1 MGDLSQRQRRILDYI
16 KQFKGENGYPPTVR
30 EIQRGL
36 AISSTS
42 VVDYNL
48 NILEEAGQIKRS
60 KNISRGVE
68 IVGERLPRAI
78 SVPIIGTIAAGQ
90 PIPVLDDSLT
100 LTSAERIEFPGELF
114 PIQQDGIYALRVKGR
129 SMIDALIDDG
139 DIVLMRYQETAENGE
154 TVAAWLRAEKETTLK
169 RFYREGN
176 RVRLQPANVTME
188 PIYTASDNVEIQGK
202 VIGVIRRTE

>member
-1 MGDLSQRQRRILDYI
+1 MGDLSQRQRRILEYL
-16 KQFKGENGYPPTVR
+16 KQFKRENGYPPTVR

-48 NILEEAGQIKRS
+48 NVLEATGLIRRS

-68 IVGERLPRAI
+68 VLGERRPSAI
-78 SVPIIGTIAAGQ
+78 SVPIVGTIAAGQ

-114 PIQQDGIYALRVKGR
+114 PMQSDGVYALRVKGR

-154 TVAAWLRAEKETTLK
+154 TVAAWLKAEKETTLK
-169 RFYREGN
+169 RFYREGD

-188 PIYTASDNVEIQGK
+188 PIYTPTHNVEIQGK